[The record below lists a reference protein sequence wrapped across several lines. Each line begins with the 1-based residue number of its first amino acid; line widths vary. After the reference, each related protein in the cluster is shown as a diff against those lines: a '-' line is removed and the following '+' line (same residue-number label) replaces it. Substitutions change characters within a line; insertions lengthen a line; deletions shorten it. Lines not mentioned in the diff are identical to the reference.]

1 MSPILGILAS
11 SQQGALIAGDYESIA
26 TANGTG
32 SSNTITFSSIPS
44 IYTHLQ
50 VRVFSFTS
58 SGDNVAVR
66 FNNDTG
72 FNYAYHQL
80 VGDGAATSAAGVA
93 SSTLMQGSYS
103 SPTQYGVGVIDIF
116 NYTDT
121 NKYKTLRSL
130 HGSDANGSGFIL
142 FRSGLW
148 QNTAAV
154 NRIDLFA
161 SNNFTTASQFA
172 LYGIR
177 G

>member
-1 MSPILGILAS
+1 MPILGIFAS
-11 SQQGALIAGDYESIA
+11 SKKVAGDFESIA

-44 IYTHLQ
+44 TYTHLQ
-50 VRVFSFTS
+50 IRVFSFTS

-93 SSTLMQGSYS
+93 NTTLMLGSYS
-103 SPTQYGVGVIDIF
+103 SPSQYGVGIIDILD
-116 NYTDT
+116 YTNT
-121 NKYKTLRSL
+121 NKNTTIRALQ
-130 HGSDANGSGFIL
+130 GSDANGSGFII

-148 QNTAAV
+148 INTNAV
-154 NRIDLFA
+154 NRIDLSA
-161 SNNFTTASQFA
+161 NNNFTTASQFA